1 MARRR
6 ATKRKTPRRRN
17 SKTLNALNVTQ
28 TYLQTAILT
37 RAAFNVNPLEFVTG
51 QQTITGSKYGQV
63 GTGPGN
69 VPIYGSTPT
78 TTTGYVPV
86 LNGSAITLP
95 ELFGAGDKVGFGAT
109 GGWGGGTPMEAI
121 KNNIALNGGYFKPI
135 MQTVYLNVGFAVGK
149 RVFSKQLG
157 LVRQGLKLGG
167 LSGMVK
173 V

>member
-37 RAAFNVNPLEFVTG
+37 RAAFNVNPIEFVTG
-51 QQTITGSKYGQV
+51 QQSLTSSKSV
-63 GTGPGN
+63 K
-69 VPIYGSTPT
+69 VPLG
-78 TTTGYVPV
+78 TTGYYSTQMVDTTTSGYQPL

>member
-17 SKTLNALNVTQ
+17 SKTLNVVNVAQ
-28 TYLQTAILT
+28 TYLQTAIIT
-37 RAAFNVNPLEFVTG
+37 QAAFNVNPIEFVTG
-51 QQTITGSKYGQV
+51 QQTLDKTTGSY
-63 GTGPGN
+63 N
-69 VPIYGSTPT
+69 R
-78 TTTGYVPV
+78 TTGEITYSTSQVTGYQPL

-95 ELFGAGDKVGFGAT
+95 ELFGANR
-109 GGWGGGTPMEAI
+109 GGLEIKAGGMWAGGTPMEAVR
-121 KNNIALNGGYFKPI
+121 NNIRLNGGIFKP
-135 MQTVYLNVGFAVGK
+135 MYQTVVLNASFAIGK
-149 RVFSKQLG
+149 RIFSKQLG

>member
-1 MARRR
+1 MPTSPEPSGAS
-6 ATKRKTPRRRN
+6 PEP
-17 SKTLNALNVTQ
+17 
-28 TYLQTAILT
+28 Y
-37 RAAFNVNPLEFVTG
+37 F
-51 QQTITGSKYGQV
+51 GSKRNPTWNSAVRTQAGQV

-78 TTTGYVPV
+78 EFTGYLPII
-86 LNGSAITLP
+86 NGSAITLP
-95 ELFGAGDKVGFGAT
+95 ELFGAGDKVGFGGT